1 MRQAI
6 LAQYENAPQVDR
18 DSPVE
23 DFLGNIDNVGVLHQR
38 DAVAVSHRGDPAESR
53 GGLIQRPLDVLGAR
67 NVGRRDK
74 SLLLADAVQ
83 GLLQALFVDVDQRDF
98 TSFSGKYLRGTP
110 ADPRRRSRDNRNLV
124 FESHWVWS
132 PAAART

>member
-53 GGLIQRPLDVLGAR
+53 GGVIQRALDVLGAR
-67 NVGRRDK
+67 NVGWRDK
-74 SLLLADAVQ
+74 GLLLADAVQ
-83 GLLQALFVDVDQRDF
+83 SLMQTLFVDVDQCDF
-98 TSFSGKYLRGTP
+98 ASFARKYL
-110 ADPRRRSRDNRNLV
+110 
-124 FESHWVWS
+124 
-132 PAAART
+132 